1 MKCNLKDFVG
11 MIAET
16 RAEEEAMDVV
26 VKIVLEASTNNALV
40 EEAVEYINAKLNWAA
55 AIEKTVTHSELG

>member
-16 RAEEEAMDVV
+16 RTEEEAMDVV
-26 VKIVLEASTNNALV
+26 VKIVLEASTNNDLV
-40 EEAVEYINAKLNWAA
+40 EEAAEQVNAKLNWAA

>member
-16 RAEEEAMDVV
+16 RTEEEAMDVV

-40 EEAVEYINAKLNWAA
+40 EEALEHINVNLNWTA
-55 AIEKTVTHSELG
+55 AIEKTIAHSELN